1 MLDVLFWK
9 GDRFSSSS
17 LLDVRLFTK
26 PSSIWKPLSPESMH
40 AVFVHRHWP
49 IAQCTRIQKRFSCKN
64 AGERA
69 VEAFKT
75 QLFETC
81 GVCVSSR
88 AKTSRLSDPI
98 SWLVLPFTFAVCK
111 SGVNSSV
118 RSVWVPPAL
127 HDVCSKVRISW
138 SLGNKR
144 LMHLLRPSR
153 CTGKE
158 G

>member
-9 GDRFSSSS
+9 GERFSCSSF
-17 LLDVRLFTK
+17 LDFRLFTK
-26 PSSIWKPLSPESMH
+26 PSSIWKPLSP
-40 AVFVHRHWP
+40 
-49 IAQCTRIQKRFSCKN
+49 TRIQKRFSCKN

-111 SGVNSSV
+111 SGVHSSV